1 MTLVKKKYRYVC
13 IYLVKDR
20 DDKDGPIFSD
30 FTRDFYKR
38 FMGLYG
44 SINFHKSRIR
54 IVNVVA
60 ISPQFVTIKCK
71 LEFTDSVLLS
81 LYFANYP
88 LLILPVSGTIKKLK
102 KRVQDFLIYID
113 FLLDS

>member
-1 MTLVKKKYRYVC
+1 V
-13 IYLVKDR
+13 
-20 DDKDGPIFSD
+20 
-30 FTRDFYKR
+30 
-38 FMGLYG
+38 GLYG

-71 LEFTDSVLLS
+71 LEFTDSILLS
-81 LYFANYP
+81 LYFTDYP

-102 KRVQDFLIYID
+102 KRVQDFLIYTD